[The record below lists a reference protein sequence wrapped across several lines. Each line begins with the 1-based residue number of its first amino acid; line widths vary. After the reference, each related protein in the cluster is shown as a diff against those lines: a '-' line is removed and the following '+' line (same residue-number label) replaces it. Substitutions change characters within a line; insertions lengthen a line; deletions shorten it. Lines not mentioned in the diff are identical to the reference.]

1 MNTHPLFVPASAD
14 DIDRMIAAHP
24 FALVISSDA
33 GMPVATPLPLL
44 LERHTDGSISLLGH
58 IARATP
64 HAQLLRRAPR
74 AMVVFQGPHG
84 YISPSW
90 LADRTQAPTWNYETV
105 QFDVEIEFD
114 DRAEATDVALERL
127 VEHMERIAPTPGRS
141 PTWGRATPRWRKPWS
156 PSAHASRRRARVSS
170 SARTNAPTCMP
181 TSSPAWRAP
190 GSSRCWTRWSGL
202 RDRDSPTAQIGSSID
217 FASSVKSFGP
227 VSVMYQQ
234 SSMRMP
240 NSPGM

>member
-44 LERHTDGSISLLGH
+44 LERHTDGTIALLGH

-127 VEHMERIAPTPGRS
+127 VEHMERHRPDAWSVADMGPRY
-141 PTWGRATPRWRKPWS
+141 ATL
-156 PSAHASRRRARVSS
+156 AQAVVAFRARVTATR
-170 SARTNAPTCMP
+170 ARFKLGQDERPDVHADILDGLTRTGQQPLLDAMV
-181 TSSPAWRAP
+181 RAAR
-190 GSSRCWTRWSGL
+190 SR
-202 RDRDSPTAQIGSSID
+202 
-217 FASSVKSFGP
+217 
-227 VSVMYQQ
+227 
-234 SSMRMP
+234 
-240 NSPGM
+240 